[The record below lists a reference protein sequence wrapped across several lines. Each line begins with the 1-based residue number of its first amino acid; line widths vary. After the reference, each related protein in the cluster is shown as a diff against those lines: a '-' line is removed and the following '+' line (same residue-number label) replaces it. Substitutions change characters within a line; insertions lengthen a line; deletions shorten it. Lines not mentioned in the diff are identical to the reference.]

1 MLQRLNSSACA
12 VIELLVFS
20 GTPNP
25 LIHLNHTDAHTL
37 CAIVGSTP
45 QPPPPCRV
53 VGFTG
58 WKLGD
63 GTVWHGVDS
72 IDAVLLRQ
80 PSFHALG
87 RTVREHVQTEIELK
101 GRGCAH
107 SDEETPSCPQHE
119 KAPADVCG
127 VARCDSSACPCGCEC
142 GNATDPGVCYVPAH
156 ASARPRA
163 LTCASVPII
172 GPDDPSKVRFAP
184 QADDGGCFVA
194 KQSENNCYDYATDIV
209 TNTFAQPG
217 RGSGVCPKSQRPC
230 VKNACDDVRHAAESD
245 GLAWVGTQLPSALP
259 TEGHYVSLH
268 IWPQT
273 NFHWLRMDADLR
285 WSHKPGGSPVRN
297 VDNNGQV
304 ILDPSKADVSPW
316 SEHCGYMHVL
326 PSNVSIY

>member
-1 MLQRLNSSACA
+1 MFVASPGATPAPALAAVNVATPPTLACA
-12 VIELLVFS
+12 MC
-20 GTPNP
+20 P
-25 LIHLNHTDAHTL
+25 LTRA
-37 CAIVGSTP
+37 
-45 QPPPPCRV
+45 
-53 VGFTG
+53 
-58 WKLGD
+58 
-63 GTVWHGVDS
+63 
-72 IDAVLLRQ
+72 
-80 PSFHALG
+80 HALVRSHAPPSPSSVSAAPSTLPIRAD
-87 RTVREHVQTEIELK
+87 RT
-101 GRGCAH
+101 
-107 SDEETPSCPQHE
+107 
-119 KAPADVCG
+119 
-127 VARCDSSACPCGCEC
+127 DSHCLA
-142 GNATDPGVCYVPAH
+142 
-156 ASARPRA
+156 ASA
-163 LTCASVPII
+163 
-172 GPDDPSKVRFAP
+172 GPDDPSKVRFAA